1 MNDDDLIR
9 RGDAIIAVRDI
20 LRKYTPLAVRA
31 MYAVRDIR
39 SIPSV
44 QPEHKTGHWKL
55 LDNDPEQNAY
65 ECSACGNAFVLID
78 GTPKE
83 NNYNY
88 CPNCGARMEPEG
100 KR

>member
-1 MNDDDLIR
+1 MNE
-9 RGDAIIAVRDI
+9 
-20 LRKYTPLAVRA
+20 
-31 MYAVRDIR
+31 
-39 SIPSV
+39 SEIPSV
-44 QPEHKTGHWKL
+44 RPERKPGHWKL
-55 LDNDPEQNAY
+55 LDNDPDQNAY